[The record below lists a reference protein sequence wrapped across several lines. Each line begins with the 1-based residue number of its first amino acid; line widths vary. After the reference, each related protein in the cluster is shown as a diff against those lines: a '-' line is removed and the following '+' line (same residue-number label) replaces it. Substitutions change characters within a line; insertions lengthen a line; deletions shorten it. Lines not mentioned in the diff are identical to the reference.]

1 MPILSQVLQ
10 AKAYLLFYE
19 RLTVPGGGG
28 APSGTGAAAAA
39 AAAAAG
45 PPPAGAFGPAPP
57 PADSR
62 QPSAELGSDA
72 PPAAG
77 FIGPSIGPSP
87 APPPAEKPKKP
98 AAPMLPRAVIQ
109 RGAGA
114 AAGAAADGADAGPES
129 PLRAVAAAQPDV
141 ASLLDA
147 LEPTPTPA
155 ARTTPATAA
164 GAAADGGASSADGG
178 EPTPTPSPTRKR
190 QRDDEGGG
198 GGAGAGAAAAV
209 AAAGDEMSDDDAPL
223 EEDEPLGFRQ
233 LEWPY
238 TKGLGEW
245 LTSSERALP
254 LTPLDCPA
262 FLQGIIDRSGSA
274 MELALSRAWTPN
286 AEQLADELLAPTAA
300 AGELPSEAELV
311 KRLSSHSSGG
321 VLKALKDSDMSVD
334 VSDFLDELQIEA
346 CRIIDASEAPPP
358 AADAADAAADADAP
372 ADAAAAP
379 PPAAVA
385 VPGDSDDD
393 DERCLQLE
401 QMLADHAAGAV
412 AKSPHLAALAAA
424 APNLPK
430 L

>member
-1 MPILSQVLQ
+1 MLQ

-45 PPPAGAFGPAPP
+45 PPPAGAFAGAAA
-57 PADSR
+57 ADSR

-87 APPPAEKPKKP
+87 APPPAAEKPKKP

-129 PLRAVAAAQPDV
+129 PLRAAAAAQPDV

-147 LEPTPTPA
+147 LGADADAGGTHDAGDGGGGRGRRRCVVGRRRRTDADAVTDAEAA
-155 ARTTPATAA
+155 AR
-164 GAAADGGASSADGG
+164 
-178 EPTPTPSPTRKR
+178 RRRRR
-190 QRDDEGGG
+190 QRRGGRGGG
-198 GGAGAGAAAAV
+198 GGGGGGDI
-209 AAAGDEMSDDDAPL
+209 GDEMSDDDAPL

-233 LEWPY
+233 LEWPH

-254 LTPLDCPA
+254 LAPLDCPA

-300 AGELPSEAELV
+300 AGELPSRGGVGQAAELPLL
-311 KRLSSHSSGG
+311 RGR
-321 VLKALKDSDMSVD
+321 A
-334 VSDFLDELQIEA
+334 Q
-346 CRIIDASEAPPP
+346 
-358 AADAADAAADADAP
+358 
-372 ADAAAAP
+372 
-379 PPAAVA
+379 
-385 VPGDSDDD
+385 
-393 DERCLQLE
+393 
-401 QMLADHAAGAV
+401 GAEGLGHV
-412 AKSPHLAALAAA
+412 G
-424 APNLPK
+424 
-430 L
+430 

>member
-1 MPILSQVLQ
+1 
-10 AKAYLLFYE
+10 
-19 RLTVPGGGG
+19 
-28 APSGTGAAAAA
+28 
-39 AAAAAG
+39 
-45 PPPAGAFGPAPP
+45 
-57 PADSR
+57 
-62 QPSAELGSDA
+62 
-72 PPAAG
+72 
-77 FIGPSIGPSP
+77 
-87 APPPAEKPKKP
+87 
-98 AAPMLPRAVIQ
+98 MLPRAVIQ

-114 AAGAAADGADAGPES
+114 AAGASADGADAGPES

-198 GGAGAGAAAAV
+198 SGAGAAAA
-209 AAAGDEMSDDDAPL
+209 AAAADDEMSDDDAPL